1 MSVVA
6 NVAINIDGK
15 QAQSLLQAIQNEV
28 EKLNGSFDRIP
39 KKTKGIFENLKSA
52 ASSVV
57 GQLAAVTGAAF
68 TLQQS
73 FDALVQQSKA
83 EGALKS
89 LGVNADTASARFMNL
104 SNELKGQAS
113 AVELT
118 AAAYDVASAGF
129 MSVSDQAVILQ
140 ASTKGAV
147 GGMSD
152 LNTVGNAVT
161 SVLNAYGMAAAQ
173 AGNLVDGFIQTQ
185 NDGKIILAEY
195 ATQIGL
201 LAPTANA
208 AGVGIDELNAA
219 IGTITAQGVPVEAT
233 FTGLNQALVAIL
245 KPTAEAQSL
254 AKELGIEFN
263 ETGLRTK
270 GFGGLLADVAQATGG
285 STTKLTQ
292 LFGSVDALKAV
303 LPLVS
308 GNMEKFNKNLE
319 NQKNATGVADKA
331 FKDMGDTLQGALKE
345 VDSAFKNL
353 IVSFKPITPAI
364 IAPFKVLADAVDLVR
379 RNIKGLA
386 KTAVFLGTF
395 VAVLNAS
402 AIATKAWAVATGL
415 LAAAKKAAGVAAAFL
430 QGVMNPASLA
440 TTALA
445 LGAATAAAVTLGNAM
460 GDAGIKAEKA
470 KGKQGGIADETAR
483 INAEI
488 KKQLQGLDQI
498 PPKIEAAAEKNKGLI
513 AATNSVLNNL
523 RAQQT
528 SLDAQIASLERGASV
543 TSARFTAE
551 KAINDLRGVQLEREY
566 QFARTAQQRFNI
578 AVAIFRQQAQAAV
591 IEYRQALDNIR
602 LEKIK
607 GELQLQSARLKYDEI
622 RAEGFL
628 QILKAK
634 NVEEETAKRQK
645 LGEALQAQNAVIN
658 STAAQ
663 VAANKELV
671 RYQAITAEAQY
682 NAKILTAQTAL
693 EQKLISDQIGLTQAS
708 ALAVS
713 QSLANAYSSSQFMAQ
728 ATSSIAINSDKSAGN
743 FIRIA
748 TNAEVAAAK
757 IREAAD
763 AQQRLNNLR
772 GQATTSTVR
781 GKAPVKRFAQGG
793 FVSRPTLGL
802 IGEAGESEYIVPESK
817 AAGFVSNYL
826 SGVRGAS
833 AVAATPTGSTGGS
846 TTINVTTGPVME
858 FDGQRYVTVTDMERA
873 MRLTA
878 EGVIG
883 RLRTPSARIALGMA

>member
-1 MSVVA
+1 MAPITAFIVRKFLELSNNPVFKFFAEQAAKLLEKMGVTNNA
-6 NVAINIDGK
+6 VDTFTAK
-15 QAQSLLQAIQNEV
+15 QA
-28 EKLNGSFDRIP
+28 
-39 KKTKGIFENLKSA
+39 
-52 ASSVV
+52 
-57 GQLAAVTGAAF
+57 
-68 TLQQS
+68 
-73 FDALVQQSKA
+73 KA
-83 EGALKS
+83 RNQVAQT
-89 LGVNADTASARFMNL
+89 VNAYSSM
-104 SNELKGQAS
+104 
-113 AVELT
+113 
-118 AAAYDVASAGF
+118 
-129 MSVSDQAVILQ
+129 
-140 ASTKGAV
+140 
-147 GGMSD
+147 
-152 LNTVGNAVT
+152 
-161 SVLNAYGMAAAQ
+161 
-173 AGNLVDGFIQTQ
+173 
-185 NDGKIILAEY
+185 
-195 ATQIGL
+195 
-201 LAPTANA
+201 
-208 AGVGIDELNAA
+208 
-219 IGTITAQGVPVEAT
+219 
-233 FTGLNQALVAIL
+233 
-245 KPTAEAQSL
+245 
-254 AKELGIEFN
+254 
-263 ETGLRTK
+263 
-270 GFGGLLADVAQATGG
+270 
-285 STTKLTQ
+285 
-292 LFGSVDALKAV
+292 
-303 LPLVS
+303 
-308 GNMEKFNKNLE
+308 
-319 NQKNATGVADKA
+319 
-331 FKDMGDTLQGALKE
+331 
-345 VDSAFKNL
+345 
-353 IVSFKPITPAI
+353 
-364 IAPFKVLADAVDLVR
+364 
-379 RNIKGLA
+379 
-386 KTAVFLGTF
+386 
-395 VAVLNAS
+395 
-402 AIATKAWAVATGL
+402 
-415 LAAAKKAAGVAAAFL
+415 
-430 QGVMNPASLA
+430 
-440 TTALA
+440 
-445 LGAATAAAVTLGNAM
+445 
-460 GDAGIKAEKA
+460 
-470 KGKQGGIADETAR
+470 
-483 INAEI
+483 
-488 KKQLQGLDQI
+488 

-523 RAQQT
+523 RAQQI
-528 SLDAQIASLERGASV
+528 SLDAHVASLERGASV

-566 QFARTAQQRFNI
+566 QFAKTAQQRFNI

-645 LGEALQAQNAVIN
+645 LGEALQAQNAVID
-658 STAAQ
+658 STADQ

-671 RYQAITAEAQY
+671 RYQAITAEAQF

-693 EQKLISDQIGLTQAS
+693 EQKLVSDQIGLTQVS

-748 TNAEVAAAK
+748 TNAEVAATK

-772 GQATTSTVR
+772 GQATAPTVSR
-781 GKAPVKRFAQGG
+781 NSPVRRFAQGG

-833 AVAATPTGSTGGS
+833 AVAATPTGSAGGS